1 MQPSSN
7 IPALCKAICSSTR
20 EPCINASKHDY
31 NGVQL
36 CSLHY
41 QVYKKKD
48 ECCSI
53 CLDPLTKTPTIKTNC
68 GHLFHFSC
76 LKGWHQQ
83 QHDSCPMCRQAMDAP
98 TLYKLNKHMF
108 DALGTLVYSLNP
120 SHRSVMLSVIHHS
133 VDEVLTSFTAQAQ
146 AQMQAHAQ
154 AQAQAH
160 AHAQAQAEA
169 MAQLQA
175 HSQALTQLQV
185 HAQAITQ
192 LQPVITTVGPPP
204 PAPPP
209 QALT

>member
-1 MQPSSN
+1 
-7 IPALCKAICSSTR
+7 
-20 EPCINASKHDY
+20 
-31 NGVQL
+31 
-36 CSLHY
+36 
-41 QVYKKKD
+41 
-48 ECCSI
+48 
-53 CLDPLTKTPTIKTNC
+53 
-68 GHLFHFSC
+68 
-76 LKGWHQQ
+76 
-83 QHDSCPMCRQAMDAP
+83 MDAY
-98 TLYKLNKHMF
+98 TLYKLNRHMF

-120 SHRSVMLSVIHHS
+120 SQRSVMLSVIHHS

-192 LQPVITTVGPPP
+192 LQPVITTAGPPP